1 MTACAT
7 GKNWERDFLAER
19 MAQWR
24 VAQTRDSVVTELRDT
39 LREVTRVMVQLDE
52 AGDTLRMSTVTDIVR
67 ARAVERRLLSDARET
82 IRVDTVY
89 VAVREPLTAGSH
101 RGGLTAG
108 LTRPHRGLAPRPFQ
122 IVLCMTAFGLLFV
135 IVKFKIRRTRK
146 WQK

>member
-1 MTACAT
+1 M
-7 GKNWERDFLAER
+7 E
-19 MAQWR
+19 QWR

-52 AGDTLRMSTVTDIVR
+52 AGDTLKVSTVTDIVR
-67 ARAVERRLLSDARET
+67 ARAVESRLMSNARET

-89 VAVREPLTAGSH
+89 VAVREPLTAAPH
-101 RGGLTAG
+101 RRSLTAG

-122 IVLCMTAFGLLFV
+122 IVLCMTAFGLLFI
-135 IVKFKIRRTRK
+135 IVKLKIRRTKR